1 MKPLASPSLG
11 PEAGETVR
19 TAHLAPRG
27 PLARGAAFAL
37 ALILGGFFLWHGV
50 YLAVGDAL
58 GARKPEAAF
67 ELDSRRAALAIAAAD
82 RAVGNEE
89 IEEIERAHD
98 MLREALRANPL
109 APRLLTALALV
120 EASRARQAQARTL
133 MQAAGD
139 AFARDEPAQAWLF
152 EDALK
157 AGDHA
162 GAVRRLDHVLRV
174 APTRVDSTLRALMP
188 LIGVEAAAPALAQ
201 ALAQTPPPPWR
212 ERALVLFAGQADIGF
227 LWSLHQALKAGPA
240 PAEPE
245 EMRAFLERLVE
256 ERMFEDAYAVWAET
270 MPADRLARA
279 GPLFNSRFQYPV
291 SNTPFDWTITEAPGR
306 VTRVVGEPGRR
317 RLQIDFFG
325 GRVPYRD
332 VRHMMMLSPGEYRF
346 VGLERAMNLRT
357 ERGLRWRILCA
368 QDGETLGETGLLA
381 GEVAWRPFVVE
392 FIVPEGCVAQTLQLE
407 LAARVALEQ
416 IASGGA
422 AYAGLV
428 IEPRAA
434 VTVEET
440 DQPLSNMN

>member
-212 ERALVLFAGQADIGF
+212 ERSAC
-227 LWSLHQALKAGPA
+227 
-240 PAEPE
+240 
-245 EMRAFLERLVE
+245 
-256 ERMFEDAYAVWAET
+256 
-270 MPADRLARA
+270 
-279 GPLFNSRFQYPV
+279 SR
-291 SNTPFDWTITEAPGR
+291 TPTPSGR
-306 VTRVVGEPGRR
+306 KPCRR
-317 RLQIDFFG
+317 
-325 GRVPYRD
+325 
-332 VRHMMMLSPGEYRF
+332 
-346 VGLERAMNLRT
+346 T
-357 ERGLRWRILCA
+357 GLRGRGRFSTRGFNI
-368 QDGETLGETGLLA
+368 
-381 GEVAWRPFVVE
+381 P
-392 FIVPEGCVAQTLQLE
+392 
-407 LAARVALEQ
+407 
-416 IASGGA
+416 
-422 AYAGLV
+422 
-428 IEPRAA
+428 
-434 VTVEET
+434 
-440 DQPLSNMN
+440 